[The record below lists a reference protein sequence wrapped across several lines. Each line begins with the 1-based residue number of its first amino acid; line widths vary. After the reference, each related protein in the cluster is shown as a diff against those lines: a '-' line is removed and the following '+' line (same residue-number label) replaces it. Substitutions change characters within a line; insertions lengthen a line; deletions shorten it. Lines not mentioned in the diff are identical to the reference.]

1 MSMDKRTIKPVYEE
15 TSYRLLFPSCFRIY
29 TDRIEASFWPFKCEI
44 PISEI
49 KKVKII
55 DRIPWY
61 VGWGLRIW
69 FGRKLYFAIHHGKS
83 VEIEKKRGYW
93 RKIILSV
100 KNPEKFAGI
109 IEELKG

>member
-1 MSMDKRTIKPVYEE
+1 MDKRTIKPVYEE
-15 TSYRLLFPSCFRIY
+15 ISYRLLFLSCFRIY
-29 TDRIEASFWPFKCEI
+29 TDRIEVYFWPFKCKI
-44 PISEI
+44 PLSEI

-83 VEIEKKRGYW
+83 VEIEKKSGYW

-109 IEELKG
+109 IEELRG

>member
-1 MSMDKRTIKPVYEE
+1 MDKRMIKPIYEE
-15 TSYRLLFPSCFRIY
+15 TFHRLLFSSWFRIY
-29 TDRIEASFWPFKCEI
+29 TDRIETYFWPFKCEI

-49 KKVKII
+49 KRVKII

-69 FGRKLYFAIHHGKS
+69 FGRKLYFTIHHGKS

-93 RKIILSV
+93 K
-100 KNPEKFAGI
+100 K
-109 IEELKG
+109 

>member
-1 MSMDKRTIKPVYEE
+1 MIKPIYEE
-15 TSYRLLFPSCFRIY
+15 TSHRLLFSSWFRIY
-29 TDRIEASFWPFKCEI
+29 TDRIEAYFWPFKCEI

-49 KKVKII
+49 KRVKII

-69 FGRKLYFAIHHGKS
+69 FGRKLYFTIHHGKS

-93 RKIILSV
+93 KKIILSV
-100 KNPEKFAGI
+100 KNPKKFIKI
-109 IEELKG
+109 IERMRG